1 MPEYTRE
8 IHGVLVR
15 VTLDEMF
22 APQADGFFQILE
34 SLPTSAVG
42 DGQVIQAGWGFLK
55 PLAQP
60 DGSVVLTA
68 PDHAGATPDWIT
80 DLSTEA
86 WVLAE
91 QVTML
96 RKLGVDPKECRASD
110 YILVEQGALEAEE
123 VYFHRRATKRES
135 DSGWFLG
142 IAQPGDRGEMD
153 WVIAY
158 SLLESRRELIP
169 FLMLPEEYMV
179 FLSGSTVRGVSDAKN
194 RELWS

>member
-1 MPEYTRE
+1 MPEFSRE

-15 VTLDEMF
+15 VTLDEAH

-34 SLPTSAVG
+34 SLPPSAVT
-42 DGQVIQAGWGFLK
+42 DGQIIEAGWGYLR
-55 PLAQP
+55 PVAQP

-68 PDHAGATPDWIT
+68 PDHAGATPDWVS

-91 QVTML
+91 QVSMI

-110 YILVEQGALEAEE
+110 HILVEEGALEAAE
-123 VYFHRRATKRES
+123 VYFHRRKTSRDG

-142 IAQPGDRGEMD
+142 IAEPGDRGEMD

-158 SLLESRRELIP
+158 SLLQSRRELIP
-169 FLMLPEEYMV
+169 FLMLPDEYMV
-179 FLSGSTVRGVSDAKN
+179 FLSGSEVKGVSNAKN
-194 RELWS
+194 KEIWS

>member
-1 MPEYTRE
+1 MPEFTRE

-15 VTLDEMF
+15 VTLDDVF

-34 SLPTSAVG
+34 SLPASAVG

-55 PLAQP
+55 PAAQP

-68 PDHAGATPDWIT
+68 PDHAGATPEWVT

-96 RKLGVDPKECRASD
+96 RRLDIEPKECLASD
-110 YILVEQGALEAEE
+110 YILVEEGALEAEE
-123 VYFHRRATKRES
+123 VYFHRRSTQREG

-142 IAQPGDRGEMD
+142 IARPGDRGEMD

-158 SLLESRRELIP
+158 SLLQSRRELIP
-169 FLMLPEEYMV
+169 FLMLPDEHMV
-179 FLSGSTVRGVSDAKN
+179 FLSGSEVRGVSDAKN
-194 RELWS
+194 RELWK

>member
-1 MPEYTRE
+1 MPEFTRE

-15 VTLDEMF
+15 VTVDEEL
-22 APQADGFFQILE
+22 APRAEGFFQILE
-34 SLPTSAVG
+34 SLPPSAVG
-42 DGQVIQAGWGFLK
+42 DGQIIEAGWGYLR
-55 PLAQP
+55 PVAQP

-68 PDHAGATPDWIT
+68 PDHAGATPEWVS

-91 QVTML
+91 QVAML

-110 YILVEQGALEAEE
+110 YILVEAGALEAPE
-123 VYFHRRATKRES
+123 VYFHRRSTEREG

-142 IAQPGDRGEMD
+142 IARPGDREEMD
-153 WVIAY
+153 WVMAY
-158 SLLESRRELIP
+158 SLLQSRKELIP
-169 FLMLPEEYMV
+169 FLMLPDEHMV
-179 FLSGSTVRGVSDAKN
+179 FLAGTEVRGVSDAKN

>member
-1 MPEYTRE
+1 MPDFTRE
-8 IHGVLVR
+8 IHGVRVR
-15 VTLDEMF
+15 VTLDDAH

-34 SLPTSAVG
+34 SLPASAVG
-42 DGQVIQAGWGFLK
+42 DGQVIEAGWGYLK
-55 PLAQP
+55 PQAQA

-68 PDHAGATPDWIT
+68 PDHAGATPDWVS

-110 YILVEQGALEAEE
+110 YILVEEGALDAED
-123 VYFHRRATKRES
+123 VYFHRRSTTRES

-142 IAQPGDRGEMD
+142 IARPGERGEME

-158 SLLESRRELIP
+158 SLLQSRKELIP
-169 FLMLPEEYMV
+169 FLMLPDEYMV
-179 FLSGSTVRGVSDAKN
+179 FLSGSTVTGVSDAKN